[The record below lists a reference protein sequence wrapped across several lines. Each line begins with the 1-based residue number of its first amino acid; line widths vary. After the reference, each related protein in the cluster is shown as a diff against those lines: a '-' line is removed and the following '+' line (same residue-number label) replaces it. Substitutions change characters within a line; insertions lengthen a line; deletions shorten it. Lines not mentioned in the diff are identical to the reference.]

1 MNINLND
8 LKSILELAFDQGW
21 SGYKEAKSDCVNKI
35 IENYIKKMPQ
45 ICENDFGVVTT
56 TTTTESSKNVAG
68 YYSYTC
74 TSGIENPL
82 NITDT
87 F

>member
-8 LKSILELAFDQGW
+8 LKNMLELAFDQGW
-21 SGYKEAKSDCVNKI
+21 SGYKEAKNDYVNKI
-35 IENYIKKMPQ
+35 IEDYIKKMPQ
-45 ICENDFGVVTT
+45 VYQNDFGVVTT
-56 TTTTESSKNVAG
+56 TTTAESLKNTSS

-74 TSGIENPL
+74 TSGIENPT